1 MTQIAVNTDVMRQL
15 GECFEQTGHYIWDDI
30 RPRINNLISQLES
43 SWQGHSRARFEHLF
57 ADWNHHAHELVELS
71 YQIGEHLERTA
82 QAFDNADN
90 S

>member
-15 GECFEQTGHYIWDDI
+15 GETFEQVSHQLWDET
-30 RPRINNLISQLES
+30 RPRINHLISELEN
-43 SWQGHSRARFEHLF
+43 SWQGNSRARFEQLF

-71 YQIGEHLERTA
+71 YRIGEHLENTA